1 MFHNVGVFC
10 IQMHQESVFF
20 LIGSISGPVDR
31 VLAQDQKVCGSIP
44 SAGHV

>member
-1 MFHNVGVFC
+1 MLMVFFG

-20 LIGSISGPVDR
+20 LIGSMCGPVDR
-31 VLAQDQKVCGSIP
+31 VLAQDQKVWALIH